1 MLELVRISVIV
12 PVYNVEDY
20 LAECLDSLL
29 AQTFEDIEILC
40 INDGSTDS
48 SPDILEQYSKRDSRI
63 RIISQTNQGLAMAR
77 NCGLDH
83 ATGDFIYFIDSDDLL
98 KSHALEDLY
107 GKAAEM
113 DLDMV
118 IFKLINFIDETGE
131 TFSTKYYDMKFLK
144 KAVGDRVFY
153 HGDLKPEEI
162 YRVAVSAPSKLY
174 RTSLISDIRFPKGMN
189 FEDNPF
195 FVEAFLRAERVLFYD
210 EYLYERR
217 IREGSIT
224 STSSNRGFMDYIE
237 ISEMLI
243 EITKRYG
250 LYEKY
255 KRGLYLKTI
264 DNIYL
269 WYSKISEEY
278 RQEFF
283 EKIKEYFST
292 KRDEYSSDE
301 EFTKGPEKLKRIF
314 YCALECDTYEEYDLA
329 IENFKSQQRQKKKSK
344 SSNQLKADSTSSNV
358 FKSLKKI
365 KRLFKN

>member
-1 MLELVRISVIV
+1 MVRISVIV

-283 EKIKEYFST
+283 EKIKVYFST
-292 KRDEYSSDE
+292 KMDEYSSDE

>member
-1 MLELVRISVIV
+1 MLELVGISVIV

-48 SPDILEQYSKRDSRI
+48 SPDILDEYLKRDSRI
-63 RIISQTNQGLAMAR
+63 RIISQTNQGPAMAR

-83 ATGDFIYFIDSDDLL
+83 ATGDFIYFIDSDDIL
-98 KSHALEDLY
+98 KENALEDLY
-107 GKAAEM
+107 GQATEM

-144 KAVGDRVFY
+144 KAVGDSVFY
-153 HGDLKPEEI
+153 HGDLKPEDI
-162 YRVAVSAPSKLY
+162 YRIAVSPPSKLY
-174 RTSLISDIRFPKGMN
+174 RTSLIADIRFPKGMN

-195 FVEAFLRAERVLFYD
+195 SVEAFLRAERVLFYD

-243 EITKRYG
+243 QITKRYR

-255 KRGLYLKTI
+255 RRGLYLKTI

-269 WYSKISEEY
+269 WYSKVSEEY
-278 RQEFF
+278 KQEFF

-292 KRDEYSSDE
+292 KRDEYTSDE
-301 EFTKGPEKLKRIF
+301 EFTNGPEKLKRIF
-314 YCALECDTYEEYDLA
+314 YCALECDTYNEYDLA
-329 IENFKSQQRQKKKSK
+329 IEKFKSQERQKKEKQILKSAK
-344 SSNQLKADSTSSNV
+344 NKAIQ
-358 FKSLKKI
+358 FKAFQIPEKD
-365 KRLFKN
+365 